1 MMIRSHGLTRA
12 IGPLRRSAT
21 PENCKIGLSIGGGS
35 VARCLHV
42 AKNLVVGAIFLDDI
56 NDVFDRALAD
66 KKFGGRKSHQA
77 VILQSLLRVPRQC
90 RQVRQR
96 NPTNGSRNNLAAL
109 MPAPASLF
117 FLRLQRG
124 LRSVM
129 IW

>member
-21 PENCKIGLSIGGGS
+21 PENCKIGLPIGGVS

-42 AKNLVVGAIFLDDI
+42 AKNLVVRTILLDDI

-90 RQVRQR
+90 RQGPQP
-96 NPTNGSRNNLAAL
+96 NPNEFSPNN
-109 MPAPASLF
+109 PPPSF
-117 FLRLQRG
+117 P
-124 LRSVM
+124 
-129 IW
+129 